1 MSCIQDCR
9 DRNSKNPQIQNKKKM
24 KSQIQLKLFATLQ
37 EFTPPSADNYSIN
50 QGISISYLLEQ
61 IKMPREK
68 AKLIFINGVK
78 AELTATLEG
87 GERVGIFPPVGGG

>member
-1 MSCIQDCR
+1 
-9 DRNSKNPQIQNKKKM
+9 M

-37 EFTPPSADNYSIN
+37 ELTPPSADHFIIDQGMSICD
-50 QGISISYLLEQ
+50 LLDQ
-61 IKMPREK
+61 INMPREK

-78 AELTATLEG
+78 AELTTVLEG

>member
-1 MSCIQDCR
+1 
-9 DRNSKNPQIQNKKKM
+9 M

-37 EFTPPSADNYSIN
+37 QFTPSSADNYIID
-50 QGISISYLLEQ
+50 QGISVFDLLEQ

-78 AELTATLEG
+78 AELTSTLKG

>member
-1 MSCIQDCR
+1 
-9 DRNSKNPQIQNKKKM
+9 M
-24 KSQIQLKLFATLQ
+24 KSHIQLKLFATLRD
-37 EFTPPSADNYSIN
+37 FTPPSADHYRID
-50 QGISISYLLEQ
+50 QGISILKLLEQ

-78 AELTATLEG
+78 AELTSTLQG

>member
-1 MSCIQDCR
+1 
-9 DRNSKNPQIQNKKKM
+9 M

-37 EFTPPSADNYSIN
+37 EFTPSSADNFIIDQGTRICDLLDQIN
-50 QGISISYLLEQ
+50 IPQ
-61 IKMPREK
+61 EK

-78 AELTATLEG
+78 AGMTSVLEG

>member
-1 MSCIQDCR
+1 
-9 DRNSKNPQIQNKKKM
+9 M

-37 EFTPPSADNYSIN
+37 GFTPPSAENYPIE
-50 QGISISYLLEQ
+50 QGISIFELLEQ

-78 AELTATLEG
+78 AELTSILEG

>member
-1 MSCIQDCR
+1 
-9 DRNSKNPQIQNKKKM
+9 M
-24 KSQIQLKLFATLQ
+24 KSQIQLKLFANLQ
-37 EFTPPSADNYSIN
+37 AFTPSSADNYMID
-50 QGISISYLLEQ
+50 QGISIFDLLEQ

-78 AELTATLEG
+78 AELTSTLEG

>member
-1 MSCIQDCR
+1 
-9 DRNSKNPQIQNKKKM
+9 M
-24 KSQIQLKLFATLQ
+24 KSHIQLKLFATLQ
-37 EFTPPSADNYSIN
+37 EFTPPSADNYSIDP
-50 QGISISYLLEQ
+50 GISIFDLLEQ

>member
-1 MSCIQDCR
+1 
-9 DRNSKNPQIQNKKKM
+9 M

-37 EFTPPSADNYSIN
+37 QFTPSSADNYTID
-50 QGISISYLLEQ
+50 QGISVFDLLEQ

-78 AELTATLEG
+78 AELTSTLNG

>member
-1 MSCIQDCR
+1 
-9 DRNSKNPQIQNKKKM
+9 M

-37 EFTPPSADNYSIN
+37 QFTPSSADNYMID
-50 QGISISYLLEQ
+50 QGISVFDLLEQ
-61 IKMPREK
+61 IKLPREK

-78 AELTATLEG
+78 AELTSTLEG

>member
-1 MSCIQDCR
+1 
-9 DRNSKNPQIQNKKKM
+9 M
-24 KSQIQLKLFATLQ
+24 KSPIQLKLFATLQ
-37 EFTPPSADNYSIN
+37 TFTPSSADNYMID
-50 QGISISYLLEQ
+50 QGISIFDLLEQ

-78 AELTATLEG
+78 AELTSTLEG

>member
-1 MSCIQDCR
+1 
-9 DRNSKNPQIQNKKKM
+9 M

-37 EFTPPSADNYSIN
+37 QFTPSSADNYMID
-50 QGISISYLLEQ
+50 QGISVFDLLEQ
-61 IKMPREK
+61 IKMPHEK

-78 AELTATLEG
+78 AELTSTLEG

>member
-1 MSCIQDCR
+1 
-9 DRNSKNPQIQNKKKM
+9 M

-37 EFTPPSADNYSIN
+37 AFTPSSADNYMID
-50 QGISISYLLEQ
+50 QGISIFDLLEQ

-78 AELTATLEG
+78 AELTTTLEG